1 MSHLP
6 PSTAT
11 GDIKSLPR
19 RSFLSKALATLIGGL
34 IGLLPTIPA
43 VMFFLDPL
51 TRKKRAVGILGADP
65 EGYFKITTVEALS
78 PDGAPRLFPVVADLQ
93 NFWNKFPDTEVGAVY
108 LRKDPE
114 TGDVSCF
121 NARCPHLGCTVKYD
135 DGSKTYVC
143 PCHSSAFSID
153 GEKTNDI
160 PPRNMDT
167 LDCKPAPDGS
177 VLVKYEKFRAGIP
190 EKVPV

>member
-6 PSTAT
+6 PSPAT
-11 GDIKSLPR
+11 GEINELPR
-19 RSFLSKALATLIGGL
+19 RTFLSRALAVVIGGL
-34 IGLLPTIPA
+34 VGLLPTIPA
-43 VMFFLDPL
+43 VLYFLDPL
-51 TRKKRAVGILGADP
+51 TRKKRAVGILGADA
-65 EGYFKITTVEALS
+65 EGYFPITKVEALS
-78 PDGAPRLFPVVADLQ
+78 ADGAPRSFPVVADLQ

-143 PCHSSAFSID
+143 PCHASAFSLE
-153 GEKTNDI
+153 GEKTNEI
-160 PPRNMDT
+160 PPRNMDS
-167 LDCKPAPDGS
+167 LDYKVDDDGT
-177 VLVKYEKFRAGIP
+177 VRVKYEKYRAGIHD
-190 EKVPV
+190 KVPV